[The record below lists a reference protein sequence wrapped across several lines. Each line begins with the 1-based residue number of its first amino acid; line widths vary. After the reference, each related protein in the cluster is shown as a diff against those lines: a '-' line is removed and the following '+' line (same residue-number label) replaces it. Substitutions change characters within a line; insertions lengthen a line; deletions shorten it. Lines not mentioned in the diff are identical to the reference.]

1 MYQSLPAVISI
12 LDSEDVVSTH
22 SENCL
27 EGKCVDLPKECNQEE
42 AEVEENIPFP
52 QEDTTGS
59 NNLPK
64 TEEMSVSKLWKTLCK
79 LRTILSCMPSNCK

>member
-1 MYQSLPAVISI
+1 MIRT

-27 EGKCVDLPKECNQEE
+27 EGKCVDLPEE
-42 AEVEENIPFP
+42 RNPEAAEDEGNVPFP
-52 QEDTTGS
+52 QEEVTVC

-64 TEEMSVSKLWKTLCK
+64 TEEINVSKLFSHFLQKRKHLA
-79 LRTILSCMPSNCK
+79 N